1 MVDLKHR
8 VIEGVVRLSADEE
21 RLLGGLRSMASV
33 GKRVAPTRGHRRQ
46 LERLEWAIDHDHS
59 AVQLIRRLLTSC
71 NQRYVRRLAALF
83 VEHTWEGHR
92 QRARLQRRYG
102 VDLPGFVVISPLA
115 ACNLHCIG
123 CYAGAYGNREPH
135 LSYRDLER
143 LLDEVR
149 GWGSRFTVISGGEP
163 TLFWRTIPGERRGLR
178 DLFAQYSDTLFLM
191 YTNGTLIDDE
201 MAAEMAEL
209 GNVAPGI
216 SLEGFREQTDARR
229 GEGTFERVMA
239 AMDALRRHRALFGA
253 SVTYTSRNV
262 EVVSSDEFIEML
274 IDRGCLFA
282 WYFMYVPVGRDP
294 DLSLM
299 VTPEQRRHM
308 CETTWRW
315 LNTRPIFV
323 ADFWNSG
330 ALTHGCIAAGAS
342 AGYLHVTHRG
352 DVCPCVF
359 MMYSDLNIHQTDSET
374 PLLDAL
380 RGDLFTYI
388 REGQAQKQNNPLA
401 PCQIVDHP
409 EVLKEAVERSGARS
423 TQEGQTIL
431 DGLHPQVCERAV
443 QWRRIADELW
453 TASGVWS
460 GFRDAYRGNGWL
472 PPG

>member
-8 VIEGVVRLSADEE
+8 VIDYVARLSTDNG
-21 RLLGGLRSMASV
+21 RLVGSLRRVARLGKHL
-33 GKRVAPTRGHRRQ
+33 APTRGHRRQ

-59 AVQLIRRLLTSC
+59 AIQLIQRIVSSC
-71 NQRYVRRLAALF
+71 NPQYLRHLAALF

-92 QRARLQRRYG
+92 RRARLERQYG
-102 VDLPGFVVISPLA
+102 VGLPGFIVISPLA
-115 ACNLHCIG
+115 ACNLRCIG

-135 LSYRDLER
+135 LTYADMER

-163 TLFWRTIPGERRGLR
+163 TMFWRRFPGEQRGLR
-178 DLFAQYSDTLFLM
+178 DLFAQYDDILFLM
-191 YTNGTLIDDE
+191 YTNGTLIDEE
-201 MAAEMAEL
+201 MAADMAEL
-209 GNVAPGI
+209 GNVSPGI
-216 SLEGFREQTDARR
+216 SLEGFREDTDARR
-229 GEGTFERVMA
+229 GEGTFDKVVA
-239 AMDALRRHRALFGA
+239 AMDALRQNRALFGA

-262 EVVSSDEFIEML
+262 ETVASDEFLEML
-274 IDRGCLFA
+274 IDLGCIYA

-315 LNTRPIFV
+315 MNTRPIFV

-330 ALTHGCIAAGAS
+330 ALTHGCIAAGRS

-352 DVCPCVF
+352 DICPCVF
-359 MMYSDLNIHQTDSET
+359 MMYSNLNIHETDSKT

-380 RGDLFTYI
+380 RSDFFTYI
-388 REGQAQKQNNPLA
+388 REGQAEKQNNPLA

-431 DGLHPQVCERAV
+431 DELHPEVCARARDW
-443 QWRRIADELW
+443 QRLADELW
-453 TASGVWS
+453 TSSGAWK
-460 GFRDAYRGNGWL
+460 GLADAYTGNGWL
-472 PPG
+472 RPG